1 MNFQDLNLKPA
12 VLKAI
17 EAMGYQTPTE
27 IQAQAIPPMLAS
39 KDTHIIAQAKTGT
52 GKTLAYVS
60 LLLRILIT
68 NSIEPNCSVSSYS
81 RIM

>member
-39 KDTHIIAQAKTGT
+39 KNTQYHCPSQNGHWENISGM
-52 GKTLAYVS
+52 LF

-68 NSIEPNCSVSSYS
+68 NSIEPQL
-81 RIM
+81 